1 MKYAHSNTN
10 TDDDTFDDI
19 EERAKMAL
27 FMKHCRVDVK
37 EPLRSY
43 GRNSHVLYRVVAEL
57 EQGKSRPVLRRHES
71 STPKRDLFE
80 IARDKSLEP
89 LEKFYQA
96 FEFLDQQRLAVERIY
111 ICMKRWK
118 DKGDCDVLK
127 RVVLDLENMKN
138 ETKRNEIAR
147 TIWSHE
153 LMPFLRKN
161 KKSKRL
167 GIVLRVCGRLFE
179 LRGLS
184 TSPIALRVR
193 VWEALIA
200 MKDMTTLPTYFFF
213 EDDREDDIFHV
224 EEDVVLSK
232 TILDRRMKLI
242 ENLVRR
248 CRNSKSVE
256 SVVGLA
262 SDLRLSED
270 VVRVEATLSMYC
282 RGCDEEAETQFELVG
297 HDSRKNLCKQL
308 VPLARSRLRA
318 LFRVCLSSA
327 KHSSILSA
335 VDSSV
340 SKKIMQEDSS
350 RKNEDLKEVTTTLAM
365 TCSLLRRLVSVLKDD
380 EWVIDMTHAANDALE
395 AATSQSLVLDTSRRR
410 PRTGTKMF
418 NKRKTLKKKKKEY
431 TGKKEKVFPG
441 RVPDFDDGD
450 NGGDWV

>member
-1 MKYAHSNTN
+1 
-10 TDDDTFDDI
+10 
-19 EERAKMAL
+19 
-27 FMKHCRVDVK
+27 
-37 EPLRSY
+37 
-43 GRNSHVLYRVVAEL
+43 
-57 EQGKSRPVLRRHES
+57 
-71 STPKRDLFE
+71 
-80 IARDKSLEP
+80 
-89 LEKFYQA
+89 
-96 FEFLDQQRLAVERIY
+96 
-111 ICMKRWK
+111 
-118 DKGDCDVLK
+118 
-127 RVVLDLENMKN
+127 
-138 ETKRNEIAR
+138 
-147 TIWSHE
+147 
-153 LMPFLRKN
+153 
-161 KKSKRL
+161 
-167 GIVLRVCGRLFE
+167 
-179 LRGLS
+179 
-184 TSPIALRVR
+184 
-193 VWEALIA
+193 

-213 EDDREDDIFHV
+213 ENDREDDIFHV
-224 EEDVVLSK
+224 EEDVVVLSK

-270 VVRVEATLSMYC
+270 VVRVEAMLSLYC

-297 HDSRKNLCKQL
+297 HDLRQNMCKRL

-350 RKNEDLKEVTTTLAM
+350 RKNEDMKEVMLAM
-365 TCSLLRRLVSVLKDD
+365 TCSLLRKMVSVLKDD

-418 NKRKTLKKKKKEY
+418 KRKTLKKKKKNTE
-431 TGKKEKVFPG
+431 KQKKVFPG
-441 RVPDFDDGD
+441 RVPDFDDGS
-450 NGGDWV
+450 GDWV